1 MARPQLFK
9 NLATQRQIV
18 GKITP
23 SEGTTGLPKFPDYFT
38 QVSGGEITASVEKV
52 YHGGDLFAE
61 TLCAPS
67 EIGDI
72 TLTGYVSTDTA
83 FLKLIQSLRQLVG
96 RVRYDIDIHVFDC
109 DIAVPGADRQ
119 YTKALLVGLTEP
131 DGDATSGTPAT
142 FTLTFSVATVSVGN
156 TPATSTTGA

>member
-1 MARPQLFK
+1 MARPVLFK

-23 SEGTTGLPKFPDYFT
+23 SSGAPLSTPKFVDYFT

-52 YHGGDLFAE
+52 YHGGDLFSE

-72 TLTGYVSTDTA
+72 TLTGYVSTDDT
-83 FLKLIQSLRQLVG
+83 FLKLIQDLRQLVG
-96 RVRYDIDIHVFDC
+96 RVRYDVDVHIFDC
-109 DIAVPGADRQ
+109 DIAIPGADRQ

-142 FTLTFSVATVSVGN
+142 FTLTFSVATVSVGIK
-156 TPATSTTGA
+156 PTT

>member
-23 SEGTTGLPKFPDYFT
+23 SNSGANHPTFPDYFT
-38 QVSGGEITASVEKV
+38 QVSGGEITAAVEKV
-52 YHGGDLFAE
+52 YHGGDLFPE
-61 TLCAPS
+61 TLCAPA

-72 TLTGYVSTDTA
+72 TLTGYVSQDTA
-83 FLKLIQSLRQLVG
+83 FRQKIQALRPIVG
-96 RVRYDIDIHVFDC
+96 RVRYDIDVHVFDC
-109 DIAVPGADRQ
+109 DISVPGADRS
-119 YTKALLVGLTEP
+119 YTQALLVGLTEP

-142 FTLTFSVATVSVGN
+142 FSLTFSISTVSVPSDAVAN
-156 TPATSTTGA
+156 A

>member
-1 MARPQLFK
+1 MARPTLFK

-23 SEGTTGLPKFPDYFT
+23 SEGTVGLPTFPDYFT
-38 QVSGGEITASVEKV
+38 QIAGGEITASVEKV
-52 YHGGDLFAE
+52 YHGGDLFSE
-61 TLCAPS
+61 TLCAPM

-72 TLTGYVSTDTA
+72 TLTGYVSTDAA
-83 FLKLIQSLRQLVG
+83 FMSKIQSLRQVVG
-96 RVRYDIDIHVFDC
+96 RVRYDIDVHVFDC

-119 YTKALLVGLTEP
+119 YTSALLVGLTEP

-156 TPATSTTGA
+156 APIA

>member
-1 MARPQLFK
+1 MARPTLFK

-23 SEGTTGLPKFPDYFT
+23 STAGSGPTFPDYFT

-52 YHGGDLFAE
+52 YHGGDLFSE
-61 TLCAPS
+61 TLCAPQ
-67 EIGDI
+67 EIGDV

-83 FLKLIQSLRQLVG
+83 FISKIQVLRPLVG
-96 RVRYDIDIHVFDC
+96 RVRYNIDVHMFDC
-109 DIAVPGADRQ
+109 DIVTPGADRQ
-119 YTKALLVGLTEP
+119 YTNALLVGLTEP

-142 FTLTFSVATVSVGN
+142 FTLTFSVATVSVGP
-156 TPATSTTGA
+156 TPQV

>member
-1 MARPQLFK
+1 MARPTLFK
-9 NLATQRQIV
+9 NLATQRQVV

-23 SEGTTGLPKFPDYFT
+23 TGSGSSLPTFPDYFT

-52 YHGGDLFAE
+52 YHGGDIFPE
-61 TLCAPS
+61 TLCAPA

-72 TLTGYVSTDTA
+72 SLTGYVSTDSA
-83 FLKLIQSLRQLVG
+83 FLQRIQQLRQLVG
-96 RVRYDIDIHVFDC
+96 RARYDIDIHLFDC

-119 YTKALLVGLTEP
+119 YTSALLVGLTEP

-142 FTLTFSVATVSVGN
+142 FAMTFSISTVSVGN
-156 TPATSTTGA
+156 APLS

>member
-23 SEGTTGLPKFPDYFT
+23 SEGTQGLPKFPDYFT

-52 YHGGDLFAE
+52 YHGGDLFSE

-96 RVRYDIDIHVFDC
+96 RCRYDIDIHVYDC

-142 FTLTFSVATVSVGN
+142 FTLTFSVATVSVGII
-156 TPATSTTGA
+156 PATTTTGA

>member
-1 MARPQLFK
+1 MARPTLFK

-18 GKITP
+18 GRITP
-23 SEGTTGLPKFPDYFT
+23 SEGTTGLPTFPDYFS
-38 QVSGGEITASVEKV
+38 QVAGGEITASVEKV
-52 YHGGDLFAE
+52 YHGGDLFSE

-72 TLTGYVSTDTA
+72 TLTGYVSTDSA
-83 FLKLIQSLRQLVG
+83 FLGKIQQLRQVVG
-96 RVRYDIDIHVFDC
+96 RVRYDIDVHLYDC

-142 FTLTFSVATVSVGN
+142 FTLTFSVATVSVG
-156 TPATSTTGA
+156 PSPI

>member
-1 MARPQLFK
+1 MARPTLFK

-23 SEGTTGLPKFPDYFT
+23 SAGTPAATPKFADYFT

-52 YHGGDLFAE
+52 YHGGDLFSE
-61 TLCAPS
+61 TLCAPA

-72 TLTGYVSTDTA
+72 TLTGYVSSDAA
-83 FLKLIQSLRQLVG
+83 FLKLIQELRQLVG
-96 RVRYDIDIHVFDC
+96 RVRYDIDIHLFDC

-156 TPATSTTGA
+156 TPSV

>member
-1 MARPQLFK
+1 MARPTLFK

-18 GKITP
+18 GRITP
-23 SEGTTGLPKFPDYFT
+23 VTAGFPTFPDYFM

-52 YHGGDLFAE
+52 YHGGDLVPD

-72 TLTGYVSTDTA
+72 TVTGYVSTDSA
-83 FLKLIQSLRQLVG
+83 FLSKIQQIRQYVG
-96 RVRYDIDIHVFDC
+96 RIRYNIDVHLFDC

-119 YTKALLVGLTEP
+119 YTNALLVGLTEP

-142 FTLTFSVATVSVGN
+142 FALTFSISTVSVGN
-156 TPATSTTGA
+156 APIAQA

>member
-1 MARPQLFK
+1 MARPTLFK

-23 SEGTTGLPKFPDYFT
+23 SSGAPTGTPKFADYFT

-52 YHGGDLFAE
+52 YHGGDLFSE
-61 TLCAPS
+61 TLCAPA

-72 TLTGYVSTDTA
+72 TLTGYVSSDA
-83 FLKLIQSLRQLVG
+83 VFLKLIQELRQLVG
-96 RVRYDIDIHVFDC
+96 RVRYDIDIHLFDC

-156 TPATSTTGA
+156 IPAA

>member
-1 MARPQLFK
+1 MARPTLFK

-38 QVSGGEITASVEKV
+38 QVAGGEITASVEKV
-52 YHGGDLFAE
+52 YHGGDLFSE

-96 RVRYDIDIHVFDC
+96 RVSYDIDINVFDC

-142 FTLTFSVATVSVGN
+142 FTLTFSVATVSVG
-156 TPATSTTGA
+156 TAPATTTTGA